1 MAGNEDKRG
10 VFDEEVFTYDVTKAG
25 LVLIYWHGKH
35 VTTLSG
41 KKAEKFVS
49 QVEDADDREAQL
61 VMARVTGNFK
71 RGNEREGKESD

>member
-1 MAGNEDKRG
+1 MADNEDKRG
-10 VFDEEVFTYDVTKAG
+10 VFDEEVFTYDLTKAG

-49 QVEDADDREAQL
+49 QVESADDHEAQL

-71 RGNEREGKESD
+71 RGNEREGKE